1 MIINVEFRK
10 EREHSIM
17 QFIDNSMFSEVVI
30 YYSHKAGIDLYK
42 DDPKFIFKSKEIK
55 ANSYKTLAELGI
67 TNNSRIDVVL
77 KNKAIPG
84 LALNPEE
91 LFPQVNNNLFAKNQL
106 FNNPGSY
113 NKYKEENQRL
123 KEELNIYKNDNTI
136 LNNEINEY
144 KNENKKL
151 KEEINTYK
159 CINEQL
165 KNEINN
171 LTDIN
176 NIQNKEISKANKI
189 ISNYNQLNETIK
201 KKNREIDNLAIQLS
215 NIKMNSK
222 KLVEFDNIM
231 VVNFISSDQ
240 KINCGIK
247 CLSSNTFAEVEEQ
260 LYQQYEEFRERN
272 NNFIANGKM
281 ILRFKTILENG
292 IKNGNKIQLINLE

>member
-1 MIINVEFRK
+1 M
-10 EREHSIM
+10 
-17 QFIDNSMFSEVVI
+17 
-30 YYSHKAGIDLYK
+30 
-42 DDPKFIFKSKEIK
+42 
-55 ANSYKTLAELGI
+55 
-67 TNNSRIDVVL
+67 

-159 CINEQL
+159 SINEQL

-292 IKNGNKIQLINLE
+292 IKDQNKIQLINLE